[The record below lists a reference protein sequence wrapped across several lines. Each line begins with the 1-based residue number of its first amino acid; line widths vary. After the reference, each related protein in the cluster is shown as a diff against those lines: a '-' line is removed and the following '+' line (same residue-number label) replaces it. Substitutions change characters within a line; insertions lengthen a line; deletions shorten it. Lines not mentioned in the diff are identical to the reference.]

1 MLLVLIFYILIFK
14 ANNNGHQ
21 PRKKSGSGA
30 SSTPAAA
37 PTQAAPQ
44 TTTQAATTT
53 ATTTPKPV
61 ETTKTTKQPPS
72 IVKSDDAG
80 EKSRNETPAVA
91 VTKPAPIKE
100 KDSKTFFIVT
110 GDQDSDSSS
119 RPSSPSQDV
128 GSIPPPWKSSSA
140 VSHQFIRYFIS

>member
-1 MLLVLIFYILIFK
+1 MLLILK
-14 ANNNGHQ
+14 ANNGHQ

-37 PTQAAPQ
+37 PTPAAPQ
-44 TTTQAATTT
+44 TTTTQATTPAT
-53 ATTTPKPV
+53 TTTPKPV

-80 EKSRNETPAVA
+80 EKRRNETPEVA

-140 VSHQFIRYFIS
+140 VSHLFIRYFIT